1 MSLET
6 HLQDVRTRMMTVEL
20 LKTAKKRY
28 TYRELSIKTG
38 LPITVLS
45 RYVKGHVLPTTKRSR
60 KILSTLDVMISL
72 EEELRK
78 RVKFDELG
86 YFDNTGIVC
95 DLPLLNQAAQ
105 HILRKLAGKRI
116 TRVMTAAVDGV
127 PLATIIAGA
136 LGVDLVIAKRSK
148 EVGVREFFEESY
160 IPSDSAMIMAYYVP
174 RISLKK
180 GDSVLIVDDVVRSGE
195 TQRALVNII
204 RKARAEVAGIFAL
217 VAVGKEWK
225 RKFLDV
231 PQFPMEVIL
240 EVGSPT
246 PSSV

>member
-1 MSLET
+1 MVKFMVKPIFKIS
-6 HLQDVRTRMMTVEL
+6 DWMVTVGGAED
-20 LKTAKKRY
+20 AKKRY

-60 KILSTLDVMISL
+60 KIMGNLDVMISL
-72 EEELRK
+72 EEELRS

-127 PLATIIAGA
+127 PLATIIAMS

-148 EVGVREFFEESY
+148 EVGVRVHEGPVAPGVIVACY
-160 IPSDSAMIMAYYVP
+160 IPRLPEEAD
-174 RISLKK
+174 
-180 GDSVLIVDDVVRSGE
+180 GVLIVGDVMAKPSE
-195 TQRALVNII
+195 T
-204 RKARAEVAGIFAL
+204 
-217 VAVGKEWK
+217 
-225 RKFLDV
+225 
-231 PQFPMEVIL
+231 
-240 EVGSPT
+240 S
-246 PSSV
+246 